1 LFLVGSPG
9 VTTESSL
16 SPLALL
22 GVGYIGGSVALAARR
37 AGVATRVIGYDRDP
51 AAAALACQR
60 GILDQTAGTPEEA
73 VAGAAVVVLAAPV
86 GSLAPLAARIAGA
99 VPPDAL
105 VIDVGSVKGAV
116 VAAVEAAMPTGRFV
130 GCHPMA
136 GNERSGPGAADGTLF
151 RDRVC
156 FVCPG
161 GRATAAAVAQATAF
175 WQALG
180 ARVLTIA
187 PGPHDAAMA
196 AVSHL
201 PHVAAFALA
210 ASLAERV
217 PELQKGGPAAAS
229 TTSLRDTT
237 RIAAS
242 SPAVWRDIFLENRAH
257 LLPLVRALEGQV
269 GALRA
274 AIEAGDAGALEALL
288 ATGRAAREALTRG
301 S

>member
-1 LFLVGSPG
+1 M
-9 VTTESSL
+9 
-16 SPLALL
+16 ALL
-22 GVGYIGGSVALAARR
+22 GTGYIGGSVALAARR
-37 AGVATRVIGYDRDP
+37 AGVAARVIGYDQDP
-51 AAAALACQR
+51 AAAALARER
-60 GILDQTAGTPEEA
+60 GILDQTAASPEQA
-73 VAGAAVVVLAAPV
+73 VAGAALVVLAAPV
-86 GSLAPLAARIAGA
+86 GSLGPLAGRIAGA
-99 VPPDAL
+99 VEPGAL
-105 VIDVGSVKGAV
+105 VIDVGSVKTAV
-116 VAAVEAAMPTGRFV
+116 VAAVEAAMPSGRFV

-136 GNERSGPGAADGTLF
+136 GNERSGPAAAEGTLF

-161 GRATAAAVAQATAF
+161 GRASSAAVGQAMAF

-187 PGPHDAAMA
+187 PEPHDAAMA

-210 ASLAERV
+210 ASLAERL

-257 LLPLVRALEGQV
+257 LLPLVQGLERQV

-274 AIEAGDAGALEALL
+274 AIETGDGPALEALL
-288 ATGRAAREALTRG
+288 ASGRAAREALTRG